1 MPQLSAAIVAGIDE
15 PEQRT
20 SFIVKIDT
28 TTPRLVT
35 RYRGFTADRQQRGL
49 VIDGQLYKT
58 ADVSVPGI
66 EEKDRVGPMSVT
78 ISIANSSNVHTELVS
93 NAANTKKRI
102 TITKVHFNDDA
113 SIAWEGSPAS
123 VRGVEPWFEGLTGRP
138 SFRGQYVDIE
148 CHADLGRR
156 GKSPR
161 TKSRKL
167 MKHHAPASERQL
179 KVFIAA

>member
-1 MPQLSAAIVAGIDE
+1 MPQLVPEVAAGIHE

-28 TTPRLVT
+28 PTLRLLT
-35 RYRGFTADRQQRGL
+35 RYRGFTADHQQRGL
-49 VIDGQLYKT
+49 VIGGLLYKT
-58 ADVSVPGI
+58 ADVIVPGI

-78 ISIANSSNVHTELVS
+78 ISVANTSNVHTELVA
-93 NAANTKKRI
+93 NAANTKKRV

-113 SIAWEGSPAS
+113 SSTWEGSPPS
-123 VRGVEPWFEGLTGRP
+123 VRGLEPWFEGITGRP
-138 SFRGQYVDIE
+138 SFRGEYIDIE
-148 CHADLGRR
+148 CHADMGRR

-179 KVFIAA
+179 KVFVAA